1 MIGSDHRGGFVVIG
15 RVRFPVRRLLTAA
28 LLVVGCGEDRQ
39 DDSGGAFPP
48 DGSTGEG
55 SGGTSGG
62 DETDG
67 TGGDEG
73 DTTGAGSSDA
83 SDGGGSTGGD
93 ASTTSGDGGHPPNHS
108 AGCGEDP
115 PATPLSSVSVSGQQR
130 TFILDLPAGYSS
142 DVAYPLV
149 FGWHGTNHQGAN
161 AKQQMRLLE
170 ASGNSAVVVYPNG
183 GQQAPVWEFPGGVG
197 VTDPLRDIRFF
208 DAMVEALGDAYC
220 LDGERI
226 FSTGFSQGAFLSNAL
241 GCARPW
247 ALRGIAPVA
256 GGGPW
261 QCDPAPLAA
270 MIVVGSSD
278 PIAHEDGDYGY
289 ENSAQRSR
297 DFWLQGGGCGA
308 TTTPVD
314 PSPCVAYDCPAETP
328 VHFCEFAGGHQWWS
342 AASQG
347 MWAFFSGL

>member
-1 MIGSDHRGGFVVIG
+1 MM
-15 RVRFPVRRLLTAA
+15 A
-28 LLVVGCGEDRQ
+28 LLVGGCGEDRT
-39 DDSGGAFPP
+39 DDSGGGSSP
-48 DGSTGEG
+48 DGSGGEGSSEASDGGGTGSNTDDATGEG
-55 SGGTSGG
+55 SSN
-62 DETDG
+62 E
-67 TGGDEG
+67 
-73 DTTGAGSSDA
+73 
-83 SDGGGSTGGD
+83 SDGGGSTGGET
-93 ASTTSGDGGHPPNHS
+93 SSTSGNGELPPGHS
-108 AGCGEDP
+108 AGCGQP
-115 PATPLSSVSVSGQQR
+115 PPPTPLSSVSVGGEQR
-130 TFILDLPAGYSS
+130 TFILDLPAGYSE
-142 DVAYPLV
+142 DIAYPLV

-226 FSTGFSQGAFLSNAL
+226 FSTGFSQGAFFSNAL
-241 GCARPW
+241 GCTRPW
-247 ALRGIAPVA
+247 AVRGIAPVA

-261 QCDPAPLAA
+261 QCDPTAMAA
-270 MIVVGSSD
+270 MIIVGASD
-278 PIAHEDGDYGY
+278 PIANENGDYGY

-297 DFWLQGGGCGA
+297 DFWLEGGGCGT

-314 PSPCVAYDCPAETP
+314 PSPCVAYDCPDETP
-328 VHFCEFAGGHQWWS
+328 VHFCEFAGAHEWWS

-347 MWAFFSGL
+347 IWVFFAGL